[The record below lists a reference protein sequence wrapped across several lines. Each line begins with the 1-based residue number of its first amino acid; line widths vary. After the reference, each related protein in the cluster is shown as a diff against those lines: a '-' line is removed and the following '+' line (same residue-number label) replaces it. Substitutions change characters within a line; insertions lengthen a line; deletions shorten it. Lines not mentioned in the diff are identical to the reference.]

1 MSDRMRLDR
10 YLAFLGCG
18 TRSEVKDL
26 LRAGRVSVDG
36 APERDGGRHVDAGAA
51 RVALDGKLLC
61 YKRHRH
67 LMMNKPAGVLTAAE
81 DARAQTVLDLL
92 PPLYRACGCMPVGRL
107 DKDTEGLLLL
117 TSDGALG
124 HRIISPKRR
133 VDKVYFARVDGP
145 LGEADVQAFAEGL
158 QLSDFRAMPARLE
171 IVSSAPQEAE
181 ALCTVQEGKFHQV
194 KRMFSSRG
202 VHVVYLKRLSIGPV
216 LLDPALAPGGYRE
229 LTDAELEA
237 LIACT
242 TPSIPTDA
250 QGGSH
255 A

>member
-18 TRSEVKDL
+18 TRSELKDV

-36 APERDGGRHVDAGAA
+36 APERDGGRHIDAGSA

-61 YKRHRH
+61 YKRNRH

-117 TSDGALG
+117 TSDGTLG
-124 HRIISPKRR
+124 HRIISPKRH

-145 LGEADVQAFAEGL
+145 LGDADVQAFAEGL

-171 IVSSAPQEAE
+171 IVRSAPQESE

-194 KRMFSSRG
+194 KRMFSALG
-202 VHVVYLKRLSIGPV
+202 VRVVYLKRLSIGPV
-216 LLDPALAPGGYRE
+216 SLDPALSPGEYRE
-229 LTDAELEA
+229 LTDAELAA
-237 LIACT
+237 LIECT
-242 TPSIPTDA
+242 K
-250 QGGSH
+250 
-255 A
+255 